1 MPDDTLEAFKFV
13 SAAPEPEK
21 VEADT
26 LVADIVVP
34 VKGPVNIPPVKVKN
48 NDNV

>member
-1 MPDDTLEAFKFV
+1 VPDDTFEAFKVV

-26 LVADIVVP
+26 LVADIVVH
-34 VKGPVNIPPVKVKN
+34 VKRPVNVPPLKGKKWIM
-48 NDNV
+48 